1 MKRPDQRTRLTKML
15 IRKSLTALLSQ
26 KPIQSITVKE
36 LCTAAG
42 INRGTFY
49 AHYSDIYD
57 LLRQI
62 EDDMLADFQTA
73 LEPLLNG
80 QAEQLTPVKI
90 TAGIFRCLRENA
102 DLCIVTLGDYGD
114 KEFAA
119 RLLGLGRE
127 KCLACYSAYFPHA
140 SREQLEYYYAF
151 VSAGCIGLLEKW
163 LHDGM
168 SADAEKIAGAAE
180 SIMQSGLGFLTA
192 AQP

>member
-1 MKRPDQRTRLTKML
+1 MPKTDQRIRLTHML
-15 IRKSLTALLSQ
+15 IRKALTALLSQ
-26 KPIQSITVKE
+26 KPIQTITVKE
-36 LCTAAG
+36 LCAVAG

-57 LLRQI
+57 LLHQI
-62 EDDMLADFQTA
+62 EDDMLADFQAA

-80 QAEQLTPVKI
+80 QTEQLTPVKI
-90 TAGIFRCLRENA
+90 TNGIFRCLRENA

-127 KCLACYSAYFPHA
+127 KCLACYSAYFPQA
-140 SREQLEYYYAF
+140 TREQLEYYYAF

-168 SADAEKIAGAAE
+168 TADAEKIAQAAE
-180 SIMQSGLGFLTA
+180 SIMQNGIGFLTA
-192 AQP
+192 PQP